1 MLGVTF
7 IKVTFVDN
15 GPGPGVDIF
24 GASGSTVPFDC
35 ASPLVPVNTIL
46 GDIVVVDAPPLPS
59 SKDQCKKGGWLS
71 YGVFENQGDCVS
83 FVATGGTNPPA
94 GSRSRASP
102 PAMSA
107 RRNALAVL
115 VAAAAVAVCVSLA
128 ASAEAFPS
136 KNGRIAY
143 VKHRFFWT
151 EGGDKD
157 TSSIRFR
164 TSGRSNPD
172 GSGPLPFA
180 AYGEEPR
187 FSPGG
192 GLVAFQDY
200 LARIFI
206 KPIDGSRGRKWRLA
220 PRLGADSFE
229 IDPAWAPF
237 RGRLIFALD
246 GFDNFFLQTIA
257 TNGRRMHRLRAGF
270 EPDWSITNRIVFQG
284 AIEDAKIATMAPG
297 GHLRRLR
304 AGSTPRWS
312 PDGRWIVFTRPMAR
326 GRSGIADPCGRTGR
340 ACPHPGSRPLGRF
353 AGLVAGRSAHCVCAP
368 EPPGNAVKRSW

>member
-1 MLGVTF
+1 M
-7 IKVTFVDN
+7 
-15 GPGPGVDIF
+15 
-24 GASGSTVPFDC
+24 
-35 ASPLVPVNTIL
+35 
-46 GDIVVVDAPPLPS
+46 
-59 SKDQCKKGGWLS
+59 
-71 YGVFENQGDCVS
+71 
-83 FVATGGTNPPA
+83 
-94 GSRSRASP
+94 
-102 PAMSA
+102 
-107 RRNALAVL
+107 L

-128 ASAEAFPS
+128 ASAEAFPG

-151 EGGDKD
+151 EGGDKEGPQLD
-157 TSSIRFR
+157 SFPHVWTI
-164 TSGRSNPD
+164 NPD

-284 AIEDAKIATMAPG
+284 AIEDAKIATMAPVAGTCVAFALAARHAGRPTDG
-297 GHLRRLR
+297 GLCLAAPWPVDVRV
-304 AGSTPRWS
+304 S
-312 PDGRWIVFTRPMAR
+312 
-326 GRSGIADPCGRTGR
+326 RSCGRTGR
-340 ACPHPGSRPLGRF
+340 T
-353 AGLVAGRSAHCVCAP
+353 CAP
-368 EPPGNAVKRSW
+368 WLAAPGTASPVWSPDGQHIAYVHRNRRKTP